1 MTPAH
6 TWKCYCRW
14 WRQQSCKKYI
24 LTDKSLKK
32 KKKNFCIGVTLFL
45 LLTAASDQKINL
57 VTKLYLFLSLASLLI
72 FCLVQIGF
80 SYKPERCTFL
90 QPNLKSCAEKISLK
104 AHCGSVCWCVSCRLG
119 FLLQCAFDALPPLW
133 PLTARANSLGLLSP
147 FFQGTSANR
156 FILII

>member
-1 MTPAH
+1 MKMLLSLMKATVLQ
-6 TWKCYCRW
+6 KIY
-14 WRQQSCKKYI
+14 SCTHVIEKKQMFQRLY
-24 LTDKSLKK
+24 
-32 KKKNFCIGVTLFL
+32 IGVTLFL

-57 VTKLYLFLSLASLLI
+57 ASKLVYLFLSLASLLI
-72 FCLVQIGF
+72 FCLLQIGF

-119 FLLQCAFDALPPLW
+119 FLLQCAFDAFQPLW

-147 FFQGTSANR
+147 FFQITL
-156 FILII
+156 LIGSFSFAK